1 MKTSKI
7 LSSSFYKSHG
17 TGANLTQ
24 YHNVQL
30 EGEPRQYNI
39 GAKEVN
45 PPFLQPGQTLEWE
58 WKDEAKGSIK
68 KYRAPYTPG
77 QIQAPAA
84 APVSDPT
91 ELRISTGLICATLL
105 YTGGKIDKD
114 QVDEMAA
121 RIVRKFDDIK
131 LSL

>member
-7 LSSSFYKSHG
+7 LSSAFYKAHG
-17 TGANLTQ
+17 SGANLTY

-39 GAKEVN
+39 GAKEMN
-45 PPFLQPGQTLEWE
+45 PAFLQPGQTLEWE

-68 KYRAPYTPG
+68 KYRPPFVKG
-77 QIQAPAA
+77 QPQS
-84 APVSDPT
+84 VSTTNVDTT

-105 YTGGKIDKD
+105 YVNDKIDKE
-114 QVDEMAA
+114 QIDEMAG
-121 RIVRKFDDIK
+121 RIARKFDDIK
-131 LSL
+131 LDL